1 MFKFSIIT
9 ATYNRIDN
17 LKLLYFSIVEN
28 KNDLFDI
35 EWVVVVEEN
44 DIETIRFLS
53 SCYKKNI
60 IIKIIKN
67 NYPGKFS
74 KLIKQGIKNSTGD
87 YLIILGD
94 DDIPKKNALINI
106 YKFIKKNLSKW
117 LIMPVSY
124 HNPQKK
130 KIRIIITKI
139 KEKLILLNFPYLLK
153 IINYYMTPGVV
164 ISRNLILKVDYF
176 NDKAG
181 SSNDWITWLKVLS
194 LEKPD
199 VLNYYCFSAGY
210 NPNTISGSLN
220 YDKYY
225 YLIKIIFN
233 QNSNLLTK
241 LVALVIVFVI
251 FFLNTIFKFYNYLI
265 NLFLKPNILNEKKK
279 IVHITRYFSENYQTG
294 GVEQFINQL
303 VKKSKLRNDVITYTN
318 NVEKKIIFKDF
329 NLNIFKKTFV
339 IFNDFFSFGVLKFL
353 IKRSSDYKIIHLH
366 HPHPF
371 SFFYILL
378 LPFRKKIIL
387 TYHSDILR
395 FKYIKWFSDL
405 LRFLVNYYI
414 NFYHFSSRNFKKE
427 CNLKE
432 VKNYFIE
439 SFTIKKLT
447 FKKENIAINLIKNL
461 PKKYVLFL
469 GQDRHYKGF
478 DKLEKIILL
487 NLNINFV
494 CVTNYTF
501 NFKSKNLKLFNNVNE
516 DEKTYLMK
524 NSFLLIN
531 TSDSNA
537 ESFGFSILESLSL
550 GIPCIVFKLNSGTNF
565 LIKNNFNGYIID
577 NFNID
582 LFSQRINDLYNNS
595 KLYKIFKKNTYLD
608 YKKRLNHNHEILDK
622 KYRQLL
628 NS

>member
-1 MFKFSIIT
+1 
-9 ATYNRIDN
+9 
-17 LKLLYFSIVEN
+17 
-28 KNDLFDI
+28 
-35 EWVVVVEEN
+35 
-44 DIETIRFLS
+44 
-53 SCYKKNI
+53 
-60 IIKIIKN
+60 
-67 NYPGKFS
+67 
-74 KLIKQGIKNSTGD
+74 
-87 YLIILGD
+87 
-94 DDIPKKNALINI
+94 
-106 YKFIKKNLSKW
+106 
-117 LIMPVSY
+117 
-124 HNPQKK
+124 
-130 KIRIIITKI
+130 
-139 KEKLILLNFPYLLK
+139 
-153 IINYYMTPGVV
+153 
-164 ISRNLILKVDYF
+164 
-176 NDKAG
+176 
-181 SSNDWITWLKVLS
+181 
-194 LEKPD
+194 
-199 VLNYYCFSAGY
+199 
-210 NPNTISGSLN
+210 
-220 YDKYY
+220 
-225 YLIKIIFN
+225 
-233 QNSNLLTK
+233 
-241 LVALVIVFVI
+241 
-251 FFLNTIFKFYNYLI
+251 
-265 NLFLKPNILNEKKK
+265 
-279 IVHITRYFSENYQTG
+279 
-294 GVEQFINQL
+294 
-303 VKKSKLRNDVITYTN
+303 
-318 NVEKKIIFKDF
+318 
-329 NLNIFKKTFV
+329 
-339 IFNDFFSFGVLKFL
+339 
-353 IKRSSDYKIIHLH
+353 
-366 HPHPF
+366 
-371 SFFYILL
+371 

-405 LRFLVNYYI
+405 LGFLVNYYI
-414 NFYHFSSRNFKKE
+414 NFYHFSSRNFKKD
-427 CNLKE
+427 CNLRG

-469 GQDRHYKGF
+469 GRDRLYKGF

-531 TSDSNA
+531 TSDSKA